1 MATQSQKSDHVSKVR
16 QAATD
21 LLIAEAKLLALRQD
35 WDRLGLGAALT
46 DDDCQG
52 LTVAQVTAVYTALEA
67 IETLLALGSG
77 TNLATVRVG

>member
-1 MATQSQKSDHVSKVR
+1 MATASQKSDHVSKVR

-21 LLIAEAKLLALRQD
+21 LLNASEKLAALQND
-35 WDRLGLGAALT
+35 WNWLDMGNQLT

-52 LTVAQVTAVYTALEA
+52 LTVAQIAAVYTTLAA
-67 IETLLALGSG
+67 VETLLAAGHG